1 MRVLQGKEEHAATIL
16 WIDSE
21 GDIVLLAVSSSK
33 VVDGIGGAAAGN
45 STRFIGWKIVDASL
59 PFALVDDF
67 CTGRS
72 SSASG
77 WQWKTKQLS

>member
-1 MRVLQGKEEHAATIL
+1 MRVLQGKEEEHAATIL

-33 VVDGIGGAAAGN
+33 VVDGVGGAAAGY
-45 STRFIGWKIVDASL
+45 TRFIGWKKVDVTL

-67 CTGRS
+67 CAGRS